1 MFFACNCAF
10 LKKMTNNNENTEL
23 FLDVIQDLKKQR
35 NYISFTMYV
44 FQMLISCKNVYCK
57 IVLQPKNRPL
67 TQILQIK
74 NIAFTLTFEIFI
86 QKISKFPFSK
96 VIFLKFTK
104 QNK

>member
-67 TQILQIK
+67 TQILPIK
-74 NIAFTLTFEIFI
+74 NIAFTLTFETFI
-86 QKISKFPFSK
+86 KN
-96 VIFLKFTK
+96 V
-104 QNK
+104 

>member
-1 MFFACNCAF
+1 
-10 LKKMTNNNENTEL
+10 MTNNNENTEL

-74 NIAFTLTFEIFI
+74 NIAFTLTFETFI
-86 QKISKFPFSK
+86 KKFLSSLFQRSYS
-96 VIFLKFTK
+96 
-104 QNK
+104 

>member
-1 MFFACNCAF
+1 
-10 LKKMTNNNENTEL
+10 MTNNNENTEL

-67 TQILQIK
+67 TKMLQIK
-74 NIAFTLTFEIFI
+74 FF
-86 QKISKFPFSK
+86 
-96 VIFLKFTK
+96 
-104 QNK
+104 